1 MEEVKRKIS
10 VINNA
15 LRHVI
20 VGVELFPKA
29 VNIRLG
35 YNFRRAEKLSC

>member
-20 VGVELFPKA
+20 VGVELFPKSSEYK
-29 VNIRLG
+29 IGL
-35 YNFRRAEKLSC
+35 